1 MAVAPFPTADELAA
15 YRSAL
20 LDRQQVLA
28 REIEADRERVA
39 DDVAQTR
46 AVQDLKD
53 QAGQAVQA
61 GVDEA
66 EWVRDLDEARE
77 VQAALLRIEQ
87 GRFGRCVEC
96 GETIARQRLAV
107 QPSASRCAGCQTRRE
122 RTRRA

>member
-1 MAVAPFPTADELAA
+1 MSAAALPTADELVA

-20 LDRQQVLA
+20 LSRQQVLA
-28 REIEADRERVA
+28 REIETDRERVA
-39 DDVAQTR
+39 DEVEQTR

-53 QAGQAVQA
+53 QAGHAVQA

-77 VQAALLRIEQ
+77 VQAALLRLEQ

-96 GETIARQRLAV
+96 GEAIARPRLTV
-107 QPSASRCAGCQTRRE
+107 QPAAARCAGCQTRLE
-122 RTRRA
+122 RAHRA